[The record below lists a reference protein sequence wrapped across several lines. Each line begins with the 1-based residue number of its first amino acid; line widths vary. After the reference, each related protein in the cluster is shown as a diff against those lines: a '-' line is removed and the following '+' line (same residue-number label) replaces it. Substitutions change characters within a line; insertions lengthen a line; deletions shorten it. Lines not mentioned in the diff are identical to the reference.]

1 MAKTRYIY
9 DIDDHLPA
17 RLALLYGFQWAI
29 ITFPSFVI
37 MATLTGHALGMSLS
51 QEVRF
56 LQLTLL
62 TSGIFS
68 AAQTLWGHRYPLV
81 DGPSTALLLTL
92 IILAPYGIEVIQGGT
107 IFGGALLIALV
118 LSRQLKRAVAFAT
131 PNVVGV
137 ILILIAFTLLPYLTR
152 TMTGAAADHPHG
164 ELQVFLISLS
174 LVLAMAALS
183 HRLTGFWKTLALL
196 LGMLIGTVLF
206 SFLGLL
212 DWHQLVS
219 APWASIPKRWTAG
232 MPSFFWPGLVAFASA
247 YLALLVNSL
256 GSLHGIANIT
266 DTARLPAAI
275 SRGIFFNGLGGF
287 VCGLLGTVGMV
298 SYSLSPG
305 VVLANRVA
313 SRYTITYCGV
323 ILVVAAFAPKLA
335 ALLAL
340 VPAPVV
346 GAVLCVA
353 MGAQIGAGLS
363 IIDAGGI
370 TGRDYY
376 VVGVPLLLGTMVGYF
391 PESFVADMHAGFRI
405 FLANGLIV
413 GIFLVLLLEHVLL
426 RKKPV
431 QQESEL

>member
-1 MAKTRYIY
+1 MGKTQYIY
-9 DIDDHLPA
+9 DIDDHPPPK
-17 RLALLYGFQWAI
+17 LAILYGLQWAI
-29 ITFPSFVI
+29 IAFPSFVI
-37 MATLTGHALGMSLS
+37 MAALTSHALNMNLD

-68 AAQTLWGHRYPLV
+68 AAQTLWGHRYPLL
-81 DGPSTALLLTL
+81 DGPSTALLLTF

-107 IFGGALLIALV
+107 IFGGLLLIALV
-118 LSRQLKRAVAFAT
+118 FSGQLKRAVAYAT

-152 TMTGAAADHPHG
+152 TMMGAGNGHPHG
-164 ELQVFLISLS
+164 ELRVFLISLT
-174 LVLAMAALS
+174 LVLLMAALS
-183 HRLTGFWKTLALL
+183 LRLTGFWKTLALL
-196 LGMLIGTVLF
+196 LGMLLGTVVF
-206 SFLGLL
+206 SFLGLP

-219 APWASIPKRWTAG
+219 APWASIPKRWTSG
-232 MPSFFWPGLVAFASA
+232 LPSFYWPGLLAFASA

-266 DTARLPAAI
+266 DTTRLPAAT
-275 SRGIFFNGLGGF
+275 SRGIFFNGLGGV
-287 VCGLLGTVGMV
+287 VCGLLGIVGTV

-313 SRYTITYCGV
+313 SRFTITYCGV
-323 ILVVAAFAPKLA
+323 ILIVAAFAPKLA

-363 IIDAGGI
+363 IIGSGEV
-370 TGRDYY
+370 TSRDYY
-376 VVGVPLLLGTMVGYF
+376 VVGLPVLLGTMVGYL
-391 PESFVADMHAGFRI
+391 PEPFIATMHTAFRI
-405 FLANGLIV
+405 FLGNGLIV

-426 RKKPV
+426 REKSILQKNE
-431 QQESEL
+431 Q